1 MGGTPRSPSICA
13 NRAAAARPSA
23 TAPRI
28 WSGRDSIRI
37 GARIRFRGRNRRPR
51 RTMGRLTRVLLAGF
65 ACPAKRQPI
74 SRSVF
79 LYIALVAL
87 SMSDTESYSY
97 AKAGVDI
104 AAGNALVRAIA
115 PLANDRK
122 SVV

>member
-1 MGGTPRSPSICA
+1 
-13 NRAAAARPSA
+13 
-23 TAPRI
+23 
-28 WSGRDSIRI
+28 
-37 GARIRFRGRNRRPR
+37 
-51 RTMGRLTRVLLAGF
+51 MGRLTRVLLAGF

-115 PLANDRK
+115 PLAKATRRPGADAELGGFGGRSEERRVGK
-122 SVV
+122 ECVSTCRSGWAPYH